1 MPLPCLTR
9 RITQAK
15 LHVIMGKSV
24 RNEFP
29 ANELK
34 SASDIMRALAHPKR
48 LSILAFLAT
57 NEKPTC
63 VNDIYSTLRLEQ
75 SVTSQH
81 LRVLRQT
88 NLVHTSRSGK
98 FVYYSLNT
106 HALNNAARVGS
117 SLANFI

>member
-1 MPLPCLTR
+1 
-9 RITQAK
+9 
-15 LHVIMGKSV
+15 MGKSIQ
-24 RNEFP
+24 NELP

-34 SASDIMRALAHPKR
+34 AASDIMRALAHPKR
-48 LSILAFLAT
+48 LSILAYLAT

-88 NLVHTSRSGK
+88 NLVSTTRSGK
-98 FVYYSLNT
+98 FVYYSLNAQ
-106 HALNNAARVGS
+106 ALHSAARVGS
-117 SLANFI
+117 SLANFIVGPPSVNI